1 MKSDY
6 IGTNEFRLAMPITKS
21 YEKEREGVVHQFVA
35 GLATGV
41 DLDLDGERM
50 AQSAIQAFKKA
61 IDEGIALPNGK
72 WSYVPLRTG
81 HGKEWHESIGWI
93 TKAEIDEHHNLW
105 IEAELDSSS
114 SIARDLF
121 QKLSGDEKPGKPL
134 QLGLSVGG
142 SIRKASREWD
152 QNLGRAIRVIEDVV
166 LKEISVVGSPA
177 YPTAYVEALSKSVNW
192 DEVPPHQNEVTDLM
206 KEQIMLK
213 DKAEEATTEAE
224 VVDVNT
230 TTTVTEVTTE
240 VTKATEE
247 AQADPTVELRA
258 TVEGLQ
264 TQVSELVT
272 AVSQLVTAGKS
283 HNKSENEEPVTKTEK
298 VETVDFADTITK
310 AVAAALATF
319 KADHFDAL
327 VTDMQ
332 TVKSTVEEFAAA
344 PMDKS
349 FAVRRAKETEGALEK
364 FKSQVNANDP
374 IGSAVRFALG
384 ADE

>member
-224 VVDVNT
+224 VVDANT

-272 AVSQLVTAGKS
+272 AVSQLVTA
-283 HNKSENEEPVTKTEK
+283 
-298 VETVDFADTITK
+298 DFADTITK